1 MRHLVA
7 VINQT
12 PLCCSF
18 HLSDSVLLKYWLTML
33 QKTVIKIK
41 LTKGLIVVIID
52 TSIKFSLTDVSE
64 CAQSG
69 LCLYD
74 SIIIIVRFCLE
85 RLRHS

>member
-1 MRHLVA
+1 
-7 VINQT
+7 
-12 PLCCSF
+12 
-18 HLSDSVLLKYWLTML
+18 ML

-85 RLRHS
+85 RLRHSWSLLQCFLVYITSDLLKFKCGC